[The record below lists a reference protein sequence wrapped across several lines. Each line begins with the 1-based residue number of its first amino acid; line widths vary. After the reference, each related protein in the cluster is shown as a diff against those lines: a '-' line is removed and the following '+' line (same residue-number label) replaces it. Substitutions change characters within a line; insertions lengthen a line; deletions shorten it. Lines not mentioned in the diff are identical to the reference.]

1 MTRLIS
7 GAMSTGFDLEHSGG
21 ERVAAFAGLYERDR
35 AGCRDGSAHFAYRRH
50 SSESINKNS

>member
-1 MTRLIS
+1 
-7 GAMSTGFDLEHSGG
+7 MSTGFDLEHSGG